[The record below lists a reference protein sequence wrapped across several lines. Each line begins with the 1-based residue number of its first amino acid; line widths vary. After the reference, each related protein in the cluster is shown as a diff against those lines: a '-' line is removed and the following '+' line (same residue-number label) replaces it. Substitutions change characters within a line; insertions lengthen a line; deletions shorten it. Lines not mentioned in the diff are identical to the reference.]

1 MISAPSHG
9 RSHPA
14 SSSRRSMTMAV
25 VPQMSIPLTRKAGD
39 MAPMGIRTIS
49 RAAGSASSPTLTRI
63 TAATSPGSTGAT
75 AHGRRHQASTG
86 TTRKRV
92 GGMNSSGRVATT
104 STPPASTPT
113 SSAAS
118 RSAAATGPSSS
129 ASTAPPGNAGSPA
142 CSRSSLPR
150 WMRSRSGPF
159 RPAANKTS
167 TADALPPLAGGWN
180 SGAISIAQA
189 ASASSRNH
197 AGMGVSPGIT
207 SGSPLRLSGKANAA
221 DGVPVA
227 GQNAVELATR
237 ADAELGEHLAQVVLD
252 RARAD
257 KQPGADLRVGQP
269 VPGQP
274 RNLGLLRGQL
284 RGGLDGR
291 LAGDLAG
298 GCQLAPGPLGERTDA
313 HSLQHLVRGPQLLS
327 RLTSTALAAQP
338 LAVEQ
343 VRPGQ
348 LCADPGPAQPLDR
361 FPVTALGVLALAEQC
376 ADLGFDA

>member
-14 SSSRRSMTMAV
+14 SASRRSMSMPV

-39 MAPMGIRTIS
+39 KAPIGIRTIS
-49 RAAGSASSPTLTRI
+49 RAAGSASSPTLTRV

-75 AHGRRHQASTG
+75 AHGSRHQASTG

-129 ASTAPPGNAGSPA
+129 ASMVPPGNAGSPA
-142 CSRSSLPR
+142 CSRSPPLR

-159 RPAANKTS
+159 PPAANKTS
-167 TADALPPLAGGWN
+167 TADARPPPAGGWN

-197 AGMGVSPGIT
+197 AGTGVPAWVT
-207 SGSPLRLSGKANAA
+207 TGSPLQLSGKANAA
-221 DGVPVA
+221 DGVPAA
-227 GQNAVELATR
+227 GQDAVELATR
-237 ADAELGEHLAQVVLD
+237 ADAELVEHLAQVILG

-257 KQPGADLRVGQP
+257 EQPRADLRVGQP
-269 VPGQP
+269 IPGQP
-274 RNLGLLRGQL
+274 RDLGLLGGQL
-284 RGGLDGR
+284 HDGLGNA
-291 LAGDLAG
+291 LAGGLAG

-313 HSLQHLVRGPQLLS
+313 HRLQHLVRGPQLLAC
-327 RLTSTALAAQP
+327 LTRTAFAAQP

-343 VRPGQ
+343 VRPRQ

-361 FPVTALGVLALAEQC
+361 LPVIALGVLALAEQR